1 MSSIPDPRVEEYAPG
16 NEDYEY
22 DRRRQE
28 QVDAEPALPVRF
40 SHLRA
45 YGRSAAHGR
54 HARQQEMKQTYAMQR
69 GTAVHALLFGTRKV
83 CGYPG
88 SQRRGKDY
96 DAFAAEHSDSEILTM
111 AEYDKA
117 RRMADAVRS
126 CKEAE
131 PVLKG
136 IAEATIR
143 FRWMG
148 LECRATPDVRGED
161 YLTELKTASSAD
173 PMRFPW
179 HALRMHYHAQMRM
192 QNIAIGMKA
201 KDSFVVCVE
210 SAEPFPVQ
218 VFRIDEKALEA
229 GEKLLIL
236 WAERLKNAEASQSFP
251 AYTSCIMPID
261 LPEDAPDLIFPED
274 DDGN

>member
-1 MSSIPDPRVEEYAPG
+1 MNTDDD
-16 NEDYEY
+16 N
-22 DRRRQE
+22 Q
-28 QVDAEPALPVRF
+28 QTQQLPVRF

-45 YGRSAAHGR
+45 YGRSAMHGR
-54 HARQQEMKQTYAMQR
+54 HARLNDAKRTDAMQR
-69 GTAVHALLFGTRKV
+69 GTAVHAIVFGTRKV

-88 SQRRGKDY
+88 SQRRGKEY
-96 DAFAAEHSDSEILTM
+96 EAFAAEHSDSEILTM
-111 AEYDKA
+111 TEFDKA
-117 RRMADAVRS
+117 RRMADAVRE
-126 CKEAE
+126 CKVAE

-136 IAEATIR
+136 IAEKTIT

-148 LECRATPDVRGED
+148 LDCRATPDVRGPD
-161 YLTELKTASSAD
+161 YLTELKSSSSAD

-192 QNIAIGMKA
+192 QNIAVGMQA
-201 KDSFVVCVE
+201 KDSYIVCVE

-229 GEKLLIL
+229 GEKLLML
-236 WAERLKNAEASQSFP
+236 WAEKMRNSEASATFP
-251 AYTSCIMPID
+251 PYSSCILPID

-274 DDGN
+274 EEV